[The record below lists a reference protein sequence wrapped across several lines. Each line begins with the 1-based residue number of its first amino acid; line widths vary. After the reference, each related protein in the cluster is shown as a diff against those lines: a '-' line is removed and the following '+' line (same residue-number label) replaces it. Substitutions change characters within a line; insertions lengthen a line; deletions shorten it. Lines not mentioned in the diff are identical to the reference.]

1 MDHEKMFPKANKNIT
16 DSFEKYS
23 HKILN
28 IVQENTK
35 NETIKELLPTY
46 NKASPNSKAAILI
59 AGLHSILYSPKSI
72 TKGFKRLTM
81 IDSINYMML
90 LTTTT
95 NNIDILIEERRCQMV
110 ELKISLHPFI
120 IIQGESYSNISDNI
134 ILVFDC
140 VTYKFN
146 SLTIALEHLLKLYAV
161 LDLEWPKANSS
172 VYSFLEHLL
181 MKIKRK
187 TPMES
192 KVQQIIQLFDEECNL
207 NE

>member
-1 MDHEKMFPKANKNIT
+1 MDYEKMFPKAIKNIT
-16 DSFEKYS
+16 DNFVKYS
-23 HKILN
+23 HKMLN

-35 NETIKELLPTY
+35 NETIKELLTTY

-81 IDSINYMML
+81 MDSINYMML
-90 LTTTT
+90 LTTT
-95 NNIDILIEERRCQMV
+95 NNIDVLIEDRRCQMI

-134 ILVFDC
+134 LLVFDC

-146 SLTIALEHLLKLYAV
+146 SLTIALEYLLKLYAV
-161 LDLEWPKANSS
+161 LDIEWPKANSS
-172 VYSFLEHLL
+172 VYSFLEYLL